1 MDRHDWDARYSGE
14 ELLWKAEPNRFLV
27 AEVTGLPAGRA
38 LDLACGEGRNAV
50 WLASE
55 GWEVTGVDFSTVA
68 LTKAR
73 RLAGQHEV
81 TVEWIEADVL
91 AWEPPAARFDL
102 IAVFY
107 LQLPADQ
114 RRRVHARA
122 ATGLAPGGTL
132 LVVGHDLANLTGGYG
147 GPQDPAVLLTLDD
160 VAADLAE
167 LTIVRAER
175 VRRQVSTESGAI
187 DAIDT
192 LVRAI
197 RPRPSDTQ
205 APPRA

>member
-14 ELLWKAEPNRFLV
+14 ELLWKADPNRFLV
-27 AEVTGLPAGRA
+27 SEVTGLPAGRA

-50 WLASE
+50 WLAAQ
-55 GWEVTGVDFSTVA
+55 GWEVTGVDFSKVA
-68 LTKAR
+68 LAKAR
-73 RLAGQHEV
+73 GLAGQHEV

-91 AWEPPAARFDL
+91 AWEPPAGRFDL

-107 LQLPADQ
+107 LQLPAGQ
-114 RRRVHARA
+114 RHLVHARA

-132 LVVGHDLANLTGGYG
+132 LVVGHDLANLTAGYG
-147 GPQDPAVLLTLDD
+147 GPQDPAVLLTPDD

-167 LTIVRAER
+167 LTIVRAEQL
-175 VRRQVSTESGAI
+175 RRPVNTDAGDV

-197 RPRPSDTQ
+197 RPRLSD
-205 APPRA
+205 PWVPRA